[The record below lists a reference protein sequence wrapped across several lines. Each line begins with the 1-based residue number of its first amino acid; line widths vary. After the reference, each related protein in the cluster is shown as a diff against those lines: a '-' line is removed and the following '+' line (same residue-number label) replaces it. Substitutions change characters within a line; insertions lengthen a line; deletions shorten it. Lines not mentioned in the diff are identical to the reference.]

1 MTKEMI
7 SAFLQEMEEKHHIK
21 ILYAVDSGSLSF
33 GYASPES
40 DTDVRFIY
48 VNRPEYYFS
57 LTPKADTVNFM
68 NEDHTLDVEGF
79 DLKKALALM
88 MKTNPIESDWLHSDL
103 VYIKESG
110 FKEKMLEFERMYYN
124 PKHAMY
130 HFHSISVKHNDRY
143 FKEGITLKRF
153 IYFMRGLLACVWIE
167 RHGCHPPVNM
177 DELIDAVVEDADMRE
192 SAHRLLATKRLGRAH
207 NNDPVDDCLVEYTKG
222 LREYYEKFLPE
233 FKANKPV
240 GDEATLVKFLME
252 MIGFPLKDTL

>member
-1 MTKEMI
+1 MTDNKI
-7 SAFLQEMEEKHHIK
+7 LAFLHEMEEKHNIK

-57 LTPKADTVNFM
+57 ITPKADTVNFM

-79 DLKKALALM
+79 DLKKALGLM

-103 VYIKESG
+103 VYIEAPG

-124 PKHAMY
+124 PLHAMY

-143 FKEGITLKRF
+143 LKVEVTLKRF
-153 IYFMRGLLACVWIE
+153 IYYMRGLLACKWIE
-167 RHGCHPPVNM
+167 RHRCHPPVNM
-177 DELIDAVVEDADMRE
+177 DELIDAVVEEADVRE
-192 SAHRLLATKRLGRAH
+192 AAHRLLATKRLGRSH
-207 NNDPVDDCLVEYTKG
+207 NTDPVDERLVTYMND
-222 LREYYEKFLPE
+222 LRHYYEKFLPE
-233 FKANKPV
+233 YKVSKPV
-240 GDEATLVKFLME
+240 GNEDALVKFLME
-252 MIGFPLKDTL
+252 NVI